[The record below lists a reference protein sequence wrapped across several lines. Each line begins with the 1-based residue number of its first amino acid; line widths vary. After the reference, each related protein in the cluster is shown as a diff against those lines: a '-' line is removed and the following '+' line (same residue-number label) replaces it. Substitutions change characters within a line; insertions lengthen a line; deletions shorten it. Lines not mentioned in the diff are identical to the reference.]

1 MNLLRQKKVPFV
13 VALNKIDRIF
23 DWVPN
28 EFMNSQDTIAKQKS
42 NCHDEFEDRLGKVKL
57 AFAEQGLNV
66 ALYYENHEDDDILM
80 VPTSA
85 ITGEGLPDLMT
96 LIMRECQTKHKNTL
110 REKEE
115 FQCSVLEVKV
125 IEGLG
130 TTIDVILVNGWLH
143 VGDTIILQ
151 GFNGPIVTKVRA
163 LLTPQPMRELRVK
176 AEYVHHTQ
184 IKGSM
189 GIKISAPELE
199 HALAG
204 AELFCS
210 HSDQETQE
218 YVEQI

>member
-1 MNLLRQKKVPFV
+1 MTSPTKPARST
-13 VALNKIDRIF
+13 AR
-23 DWVPN
+23 
-28 EFMNSQDTIAKQKS
+28 SAA
-42 NCHDEFEDRLGKVKL
+42 RLAAV
-57 AFAEQGLNV
+57 Q
-66 ALYYENHEDDDILM
+66 ALYQHDMEATPVAQLLHEFHQH
-80 VPTSA
+80 
-85 ITGEGLPDLMT
+85 
-96 LIMRECQTKHKNTL
+96 R
-110 REKEE
+110 
-115 FQCSVLEVKV
+115 
-125 IEGLG
+125 LG

-163 LLTPQPMRELRVK
+163 LLTPQPMRELRIK